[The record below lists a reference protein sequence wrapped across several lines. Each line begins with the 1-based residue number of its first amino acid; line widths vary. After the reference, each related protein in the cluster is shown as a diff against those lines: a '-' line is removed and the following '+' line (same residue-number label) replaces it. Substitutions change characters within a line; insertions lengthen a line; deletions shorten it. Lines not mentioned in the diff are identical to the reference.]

1 MSQQRRPMLLP
12 LALLALLLL
21 VVGVSACGWESDSK
35 HVEEGQS
42 VELGE
47 LKYNVTFS
55 RYLNP
60 NDSEDEAYLVGQ
72 PEPPKG
78 ESYFGIFLE
87 VQNESDEPQFLPSTL
102 TITDVDETEFEVLPS
117 ESIYALEFDG
127 EVEAEEQVPKL
138 DTTAQLGAIE
148 GSLALFLLPES
159 ASENRPLTLHIPG
172 AEGEDEGAEVTLDL

>member
-1 MSQQRRPMLLP
+1 MSQHRRPLLP
-12 LALLALLLL
+12 LLALVALLLL
-21 VVGVSACGWESDSK
+21 VVGVSACGYESHSK
-35 HVEEGQS
+35 EVEEGAP

-60 NDSEDEAYLVGQ
+60 NDNEDEAFLVGQ
-72 PEPPKG
+72 PEAPKG
-78 ESYFGIFLE
+78 ESYFGVFFEI
-87 VQNESDEPQFLPSTL
+87 QNESDEPQVLPSTL
-102 TITDVDETEFEVLPS
+102 TITDIDDNEWEALPS

-127 EVEAEEQVPKL
+127 EVESEEQVPKL

-148 GSLALFLLPES
+148 GALALFLLPES

-172 AEGEDEGAEVTLDL
+172 AEGEEGAEVTLDL